1 MVRAAAGVVEM
12 FEDGMRAR
20 VLRGIGKEVK
30 VRMAEMEGEGDV
42 EQRGRM
48 GRLLEETVRDVVAE
62 WERVMSLKDE
72 TVLRILGRE
81 ESVWRG
87 EDG

>member
-12 FEDGMRAR
+12 LEDGMRAR
-20 VLRGIGKEVK
+20 VLRGIGEEVK

-42 EQRGRM
+42 ERRGRM